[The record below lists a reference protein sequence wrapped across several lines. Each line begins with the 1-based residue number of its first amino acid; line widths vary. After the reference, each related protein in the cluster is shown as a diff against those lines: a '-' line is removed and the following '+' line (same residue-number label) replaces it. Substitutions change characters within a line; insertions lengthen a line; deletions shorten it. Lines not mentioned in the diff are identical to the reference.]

1 MSPSGSLGKP
11 YKIKEPVSE
20 IQALTAF
27 VIVGVTRHTDIIF
40 YVIVFQKYNFLQ
52 TTGCQ
57 QIGQHFVAYGVK

>member
-27 VIVGVTRHTDIIF
+27 VFVGVTRLELATSRPPDAYSNQLSYTPIG
-40 YVIVFQKYNFLQ
+40 FQKRCKGSYF
-52 TTGCQ
+52 
-57 QIGQHFVAYGVK
+57 F

>member
-1 MSPSGSLGKP
+1 MLTQLKIKKQTTFNIVIIKGSL
-11 YKIKEPVSE
+11 
-20 IQALTAF
+20 Q
-27 VIVGVTRHTDIIF
+27 VGVTRHTDIIF

>member
-1 MSPSGSLGKP
+1 MRQSDWH
-11 YKIKEPVSE
+11 IFF
-20 IQALTAF
+20 AF
-27 VIVGVTRHTDIIF
+27 VGVTRHTDIIF